1 MCDSKPCSS
10 RVSFYKM
17 IEKNV
22 EKLISKQVEKL
33 DVSILELINELVFGE
48 SVERL
53 NNVVGHFVKFVRSD
67 FSRPHLHPPSFSVVI
82 FCLI

>member
-10 RVSFYKM
+10 RVSFYKI

-48 SVERL
+48 SVERNASADLEVQLVQL
-53 NNVVGHFVKFVRSD
+53 NHCDGEYSNY
-67 FSRPHLHPPSFSVVI
+67 
-82 FCLI
+82 

>member
-10 RVSFYKM
+10 RVSFYKI

-53 NNVVGHFVKFVRSD
+53 NASADLEVQLVQLNHCDGEYSNY
-67 FSRPHLHPPSFSVVI
+67 
-82 FCLI
+82 